1 MPKSTIRV
9 GTTEWR
15 FRMIMPNLM
24 RQFNEMYNDYG
35 IRGVIGNAEQ
45 LREMLEKGELD
56 IAFSGISLLAPE
68 CIEKEFLLDERLYL
82 VVSEQML
89 QKYFSDKYPECV
101 EEFKKG
107 ADIRKFSD
115 MPFCRSLPNL
125 HCMQILDRLLDVERE
140 RVTLDCVHTSG
151 HFDLHQ
157 QMAQENLSACFSLSM
172 YLPHLHE
179 LDLYN
184 DNKQLVFLIKDLTE
198 TNSVYIFMNKD
209 NAYVEGAAG
218 FKNMLKNE
226 VKNYV

>member
-9 GTTEWR
+9 GTTEGC

-24 RQFNEMYNDYG
+24 RQFKEMYNDYD

-45 LREMLEKGELD
+45 LREMFDWEWVK
-56 IAFSGISLLAPE
+56 
-68 CIEKEFLLDERLYL
+68 
-82 VVSEQML
+82 
-89 QKYFSDKYPECV
+89 
-101 EEFKKG
+101 
-107 ADIRKFSD
+107 
-115 MPFCRSLPNL
+115 
-125 HCMQILDRLLDVERE
+125 
-140 RVTLDCVHTSG
+140 LDCVHTSG
-151 HFDLHQ
+151 HFDRHQ
-157 QMAQENLSACFSLSM
+157 QMAQENLAACFSLSM